1 MRFSKMDKTEDVKK
15 ARRMILSFIV
25 LASISALFYVS
36 IMYKIIK
43 YGP

>member
-1 MRFSKMDKTEDVKK
+1 MAQIEDGKKT
-15 ARRMILSFIV
+15 RRMNLTFII